1 MGFKKGDVDKMSFV
15 IEMVETQEQ
24 PTLALKTVTPVS
36 ELPKILGKAFM
47 DIVTHIIELGEQPVG
62 PAFAGYFNMDME
74 RLELEIGFPVSKPLP
89 GKGDIL
95 AGNIPA
101 GKQVSCIYKGPYME
115 MRPAYEEIEKWIKD
129 NGYKPLGPVYEHY
142 YNSPEEVPESE
153 LLTKIV
159 FLVE

>member
-1 MGFKKGDVDKMSFV
+1 MGFRKGDVEKMSFV
-15 IEMVETQEQ
+15 IEMAETQEQ
-24 PTLALKTVTPVS
+24 PTLVLKTVTPVS
-36 ELPKILGKAFM
+36 ELPNILGKAFM
-47 DIVTHIIELGEQPVG
+47 DIVTHIMELGEQPVG
-62 PAFAGYFNMDME
+62 PAFVGYFNMDME
-74 RLELEIGFPVSKPLP
+74 RLELEIGFPVTKALL

-95 AGNIPA
+95 AGSIPA
-101 GKQVSCIYKGPYME
+101 GKQVSCMYKGPYME
-115 MRPAYEEIEKWIKD
+115 MPPVYEEIEKWIKD

>member
-1 MGFKKGDVDKMSFV
+1 MGYI

-24 PTLALKTVTPVS
+24 PTMILKTVTPAG

-47 DIVTHIIELGEQPVG
+47 DIVTHIMESGEQPVG
-62 PAFAGYFNMDME
+62 PAFVGYFNMDME
-74 RLELEIGFPVSKPLP
+74 HLQLEIGFPVPKPLP
-89 GKGDIL
+89 GKGDIQP
-95 AGNIPA
+95 GSIPA
-101 GKQVSCIYKGPYME
+101 GKQVTCMYKGPYME
-115 MRPAYEEIEKWIKD
+115 MPPVYSEIQKWIRD
-129 NGYKPLGPVYEHY
+129 NGYKPRGPVYEHY